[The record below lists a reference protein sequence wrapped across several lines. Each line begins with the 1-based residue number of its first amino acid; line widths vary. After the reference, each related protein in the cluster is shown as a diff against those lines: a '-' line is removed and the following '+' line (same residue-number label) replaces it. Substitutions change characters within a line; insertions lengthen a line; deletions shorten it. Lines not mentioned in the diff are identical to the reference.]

1 MKLEAVILDWAGTTV
16 DFGCFAPVQA
26 FLDGFAAFGI
36 HPTLEEVRAPMGL
49 LKWDHIHTMM
59 QMPRISAEW
68 EAVHGRPWTR
78 EDVDAIYQGTEALL
92 LGAVA
97 RYSTPKPYVLDA
109 VAELRRRG
117 LKLGS
122 STGFTDSMMEIVTA
136 EAAKAGYR
144 PDCWFTPD
152 STGGRGRPYPY
163 MIFRNLEAL
172 GVSSVAAAVKV
183 GDTVSD
189 IREGQNAGLLTIGVL
204 EGSSVMGLSLEEFE
218 ALTPAERDAACE
230 KARAVFEGCGA
241 DYTIKNLGELPEL
254 LDRIDRTL

>member
-152 STGGRGRPYPY
+152 STGGRGRPYIP
-163 MIFRNLEAL
+163 I
-172 GVSSVAAAVKV
+172 
-183 GDTVSD
+183 
-189 IREGQNAGLLTIGVL
+189 
-204 EGSSVMGLSLEEFE
+204 
-218 ALTPAERDAACE
+218 
-230 KARAVFEGCGA
+230 
-241 DYTIKNLGELPEL
+241 
-254 LDRIDRTL
+254 

>member
-1 MKLEAVILDWAGTTV
+1 MKLAAVILDWAGTTV

-36 HPTLEEVRAPMGL
+36 HPTLEEVLAPMGL

-152 STGGRGRPYPY
+152 STGGRGRPYIP
-163 MIFRNLEAL
+163 I
-172 GVSSVAAAVKV
+172 
-183 GDTVSD
+183 
-189 IREGQNAGLLTIGVL
+189 
-204 EGSSVMGLSLEEFE
+204 
-218 ALTPAERDAACE
+218 
-230 KARAVFEGCGA
+230 
-241 DYTIKNLGELPEL
+241 
-254 LDRIDRTL
+254 

>member
-68 EAVHGRPWTR
+68 EA
-78 EDVDAIYQGTEALL
+78 
-92 LGAVA
+92 
-97 RYSTPKPYVLDA
+97 
-109 VAELRRRG
+109 
-117 LKLGS
+117 
-122 STGFTDSMMEIVTA
+122 
-136 EAAKAGYR
+136 
-144 PDCWFTPD
+144 
-152 STGGRGRPYPY
+152 
-163 MIFRNLEAL
+163 
-172 GVSSVAAAVKV
+172 
-183 GDTVSD
+183 
-189 IREGQNAGLLTIGVL
+189 
-204 EGSSVMGLSLEEFE
+204 
-218 ALTPAERDAACE
+218 ACE
-230 KARAVFEGCGA
+230 KARAVFEGSGA

>member
-1 MKLEAVILDWAGTTV
+1 
-16 DFGCFAPVQA
+16 
-26 FLDGFAAFGI
+26 
-36 HPTLEEVRAPMGL
+36 
-49 LKWDHIHTMM
+49 MM

-152 STGGRGRPYPY
+152 STGGKGRPYPY
-163 MIFRNLEAL
+163 MIFRNMQQF
-172 GVSSVAAAVKV
+172 GVQDVREVVKV

-189 IREGQNAGLLTIGVL
+189 IREGKNAGVRSLGVI
-204 EGSSVMGLSLEEFE
+204 EGSSVLGLTQAEFHTLS
-218 ALTPAERDAACE
+218 AD
-230 KARAVFEGCGA
+230 ARAQACARARQTFLDAGA
-241 DYTIKNLGELPEL
+241 DDVLQTIADLPAW
-254 LDRIDRTL
+254 IAAQG